1 MYKWVFSKNSKYL
14 HNEEYLRNLLELLP
28 QESSCRA
35 FLESQLDLGIMLST
49 EENPIDYPLSKRA
62 VCPSLRDIQRILK
75 QLTNKH
81 LLSIDP
87 EKCYHLMD
95 KL

>member
-28 QESSCRA
+28 QESSCRT
-35 FLESQLDLGIMLST
+35 FLESQLDLAIMMST
-49 EENPIDYPLSKRA
+49 EENPIDYPLSKKS
-62 VCPSLRDIQRILK
+62 VCPSMRDIERILK
-75 QLTNKH
+75 TLTDKH

-87 EKCYHLMD
+87 
-95 KL
+95 